1 MNSLLLEMKMKER
14 GKSQEYMANVLNMA
28 PSTYYR
34 KRIGESEFTRR
45 ELQVIR
51 FELDLTAEEFD
62 AIFFRDVLTQRKFR
76 KENASWKTK
85 AFANHLIQ
93 LKENHF

>member
-34 KRIGESEFTRR
+34 KRIGEVNS
-45 ELQVIR
+45 Q
-51 FELDLTAEEFD
+51 EENY
-62 AIFFRDVLTQRKFR
+62 K
-76 KENASWKTK
+76 
-85 AFANHLIQ
+85 
-93 LKENHF
+93 

>member
-14 GKSQEYMANVLNMA
+14 GKSQEYMANVLKMA

-51 FELDLTAEEFD
+51 FELNLTAEEFD
-62 AIFFRDVLTQRKFR
+62 AIFFRDVLTQ
-76 KENASWKTK
+76 T
-85 AFANHLIQ
+85 
-93 LKENHF
+93 

>member
-1 MNSLLLEMKMKER
+1 MQVLLYLRKRKEMNKMNSLLLEMKMKER

-62 AIFFRDVLTQRKFR
+62 AIFFRDVLTQ
-76 KENASWKTK
+76 T
-85 AFANHLIQ
+85 
-93 LKENHF
+93 

>member
-51 FELDLTAEEFD
+51 FELDLSAEEFD
-62 AIFFRDVLTQRKFR
+62 AIFFRDVLTQ
-76 KENASWKTK
+76 T
-85 AFANHLIQ
+85 
-93 LKENHF
+93 

>member
-14 GKSQEYMANVLNMA
+14 GKSHEYMANALNMA

-34 KRIGESEFTRR
+34 KRIGESEFTRK

-51 FELDLTAEEFD
+51 FELKLSPEEFD
-62 AIFFRDVLTQRKFR
+62 SIFFTDVLTHTQV
-76 KENASWKTK
+76 
-85 AFANHLIQ
+85 
-93 LKENHF
+93 

>member
-62 AIFFRDVLTQRKFR
+62 AIFFRE
-76 KENASWKTK
+76 ENASWKTK